1 MSGKVPRR
9 FGPPPIIGSIVFT
22 VALVIIIWSIAE
34 SGVSFVELYKGI
46 PWMYEAVSQMI
57 PPDMQDGNQFWRVT
71 NSMLTTLQIAVAG
84 GVIGLIISFAISWLA
99 ASNHT
104 PHFTVSILIRSIITL
119 FRSIPDLVWAIFF
132 VMTVGLGPFAGAL
145 AIMIDTIGYCG
156 RFYAESMEEVDPAPG
171 ESLRSMGAGNLT
183 VIACCTVPSALPG
196 MTAHSL
202 YAMERAVRSSFILG
216 IVGAGG
222 IGQELEFFMTMEQW
236 PYASTCI
243 LMIFFSVLGMEQL
256 SNLLRRRLIN

>member
-1 MSGKVPRR
+1 MV
-9 FGPPPIIGSIVFT
+9 
-22 VALVIIIWSIAE
+22 
-34 SGVSFVELYKGI
+34 
-46 PWMYEAVSQMI
+46 
-57 PPDMQDGNQFWRVT
+57 PPDMKDGSQFWRVT
-71 NSMLTTLQIAVAG
+71 NSMLTTLQIAIAG

-99 ASNHT
+99 AANHT
-104 PHFTVSILIRSIITL
+104 PHYTVLVITRSVITL

-171 ESLRSMGAGNLT
+171 ESLRSMGAGNMT
-183 VIACCTVPSALPG
+183 VIACCTIPAALPG
-196 MTAHSL
+196 ITAHSL

-243 LMIFFSVLGMEQL
+243 LMIFVTVLGMEQL
-256 SNLLRRRLIN
+256 SNFYAAASLTKDSHELIH